1 MTLRRILFGIAVLC
15 VSLFVS
21 TAEAPAKNRS
31 GSQPGPNGASKLNN
45 FTDKEQLRTTSKQ
58 LGARVHNITL
68 SKRDLAKVIKAAAKS
83 CSCACPTDDLG
94 SLTSCFEGCLKDW
107 GVSATS
113 AAACAS
119 ACAAN
124 LVGCAV
130 CAGIHEWIVLGC
142 AQYCV
147 WKGVIAAEESSV
159 SNRPVRSLRSR
170 VTYQAKLLTKSG
182 DGGS

>member
-1 MTLRRILFGIAVLC
+1 MTPRRILFGIAVLW

-21 TAEAPAKNRS
+21 TTDAPARNRP
-31 GSQPGPNGASKLNN
+31 GSQPGGNN

-58 LGARVHNITL
+58 LGARVHSINL
-68 SKRDLAKVIKAAAKS
+68 SKREIQRVIKAAVKA
-83 CSCACPTDDLG
+83 CSCACPTANL
-94 SLTSCFEGCLKDW
+94 SWSSCFEGCLKSW

-113 AAACAS
+113 AAACAA
-119 ACAAN
+119 ACAN
-124 LVGCAV
+124 NPVGCAI

-159 SNRPVRSLRSR
+159 SNRPVRPLRAR
-170 VTYQAKLLTKSG
+170 VTYPAKLTNSG
-182 DGGS
+182 GGGS

>member
-1 MTLRRILFGIAVLC
+1 MTPRRILFGIAVLC

-21 TAEAPAKNRS
+21 TAEAHAKNRP
-31 GSQPGPNGASKLNN
+31 GSQPGPDGTSKRNN
-45 FTDKEQLRTTSKQ
+45 FTDKELRTTSKQ

-68 SKRDLAKVIKAAAKS
+68 AKRDIQRVIKAALKT
-83 CSCACPTDDLG
+83 CSCACPTANLG
-94 SLTSCFEGCLKDW
+94 WSSCFEGCLKDW

-113 AAACAS
+113 AASCAA

-124 LVGCAV
+124 PVGCAI
-130 CAGIHEWIVLGC
+130 CAGIHEWVILGC

-159 SNRPVRSLRSR
+159 SNRPVPPLRAR
-170 VTYQAKLLTKSG
+170 VTYQAKLTNSG